1 MNHQQWWLPKILAI
15 SKKAAPVW
23 SKPHGRRRLCLFGRP
38 SYLYTLEPFHSI
50 PMVFKA
56 NSRTF
61 QTMLVV
67 VMLVVLCFFIFL
79 LVMVMVAVV
88 LVLRSARG
96 SLLFVVLCSL
106 CVLGCSMFAVWVSV
120 CVLIFFSVGCRPYT
134 HSNWMVEST
143 IFHFF
148 DLAQNM

>member
-1 MNHQQWWLPKILAI
+1 MISDANHFLMIDYEPPTMVAPKHPSHFEESSTSLIQTPWEAQPLF
-15 SKKAAPVW
+15 VW
-23 SKPHGRRRLCLFGRP
+23 TAKLSI
-38 SYLYTLEPFHSI
+38 YTLEPFHSI

-67 VMLVVLCFFIFL
+67 VMLVVLCFFILL
-79 LVMVMVAVV
+79 LVMVMVVVV

-106 CVLGCSMFAVWVSV
+106 CVLGCSMFAV
-120 CVLIFFSVGCRPYT
+120 
-134 HSNWMVEST
+134 
-143 IFHFF
+143 
-148 DLAQNM
+148 

>member
-79 LVMVMVAVV
+79 LVMVMVMVAVV

-120 CVLIFFSVGCRPYT
+120 CVLFFFLSVVALTHIRIEWWNRQSSIFS
-134 HSNWMVEST
+134 
-143 IFHFF
+143 I
-148 DLAQNM
+148 